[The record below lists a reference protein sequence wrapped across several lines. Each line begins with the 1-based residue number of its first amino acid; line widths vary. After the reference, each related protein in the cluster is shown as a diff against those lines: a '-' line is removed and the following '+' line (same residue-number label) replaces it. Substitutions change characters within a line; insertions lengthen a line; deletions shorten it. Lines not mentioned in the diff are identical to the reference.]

1 LARLIEPAGHD
12 EPGLLAFNG
21 CRFGDLPKNRRVAD
35 RARIGDEADESGIF
49 AHWLILT
56 KLSFV
61 PADLLA
67 KAGLS
72 AGLADSCG
80 EKTSVHVF
88 RWATNGAKDASRGR
102 ATGFAGAQ
110 AQRPPR
116 GQSYTQ

>member
-1 LARLIEPAGHD
+1 MVVVLVICPKTGASLIACGS
-12 EPGLLAFNG
+12 ATK
-21 CRFGDLPKNRRVAD
+21 RF
-35 RARIGDEADESGIF
+35 
-49 AHWLILT
+49 ILT
-56 KLSFV
+56 KLRFV
-61 PADLLA
+61 PTDLLA
-67 KAGLS
+67 KPGLS

-116 GQSYTQ
+116 GQSYTP